1 MYNYKEIK
9 GLNLGKIASLPN
21 SENVINLHASF
32 QSIAKKNP
40 PAHHET
46 HLHKMKVGSRL
57 IPRSP
62 LGTTGS
68 IGLLFG
74 SHTQRKRNPL
84 FIESRPAKASLTLN
98 ISKNQAEFNEMRQ
111 TLHFV
116 IDYYLPIILLLCVI
130 PVIPDI
136 LVMLISILII
146 SVVTVIL
153 SQ

>member
-1 MYNYKEIK
+1 
-9 GLNLGKIASLPN
+9 
-21 SENVINLHASF
+21 
-32 QSIAKKNP
+32 
-40 PAHHET
+40 
-46 HLHKMKVGSRL
+46 MKVVTRL
-57 IPRSP
+57 IPRSL

-74 SHTQRKRNPL
+74 SDTQRKRNSL
-84 FIESRPAKASLTLN
+84 FIESHPAKASLTLN

-116 IDYYLPIILLLCVI
+116 IDYYLPITLLLCVI

-136 LVMLISILII
+136 LVMLISILIK

>member
-1 MYNYKEIK
+1 MHNYKEIK

-32 QSIAKKNP
+32 QSIAKKKP

-46 HLHKMKVGSRL
+46 HLHKMKVVTRL

-84 FIESRPAKASLTLN
+84 YIESCPAKASLTLN

-136 LVMLISILII
+136 LVMLISILIN